1 MKVGAVFQY
10 LAFFGQTNLKNGIS
24 WCSLEGR
31 AKKSKQ
37 NDTALFSAN
46 SLLFSRI
53 RHGAKLRPCF
63 DDQAQFDVLNLD
75 LKSSQL
81 YFPTSISVM
90 YMISLTTNLR
100 I

>member
-1 MKVGAVFQY
+1 MLPGGPCQKIK
-10 LAFFGQTNLKNGIS
+10 TN
-24 WCSLEGR
+24 
-31 AKKSKQ
+31 
-37 NDTALFSAN
+37 TAIFSAN